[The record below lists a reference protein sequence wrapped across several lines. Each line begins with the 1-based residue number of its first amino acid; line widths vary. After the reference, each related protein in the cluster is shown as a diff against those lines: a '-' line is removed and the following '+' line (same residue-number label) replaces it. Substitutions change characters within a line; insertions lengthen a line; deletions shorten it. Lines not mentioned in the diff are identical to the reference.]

1 MPFISSYSFRPWIV
15 YAHLCTVTSGF
26 PNSKKNSFRGKY
38 MRKYGILRP
47 IQGIFGL
54 VYSPLNSV
62 ISTQHFIW
70 GHAIGGSATNKD
82 RQCCWLTR
90 NNNAKLGENNCA
102 EFTTNQRT
110 YSGRQLVHSYFPYLA
125 LQVNLCQKHLFLHQL
140 THNMTKNCS
149 LIYQFSTWKL
159 QAQNMCAWIVL
170 NTKTKKQF
178 VQGMR

>member
-1 MPFISSYSFRPWIV
+1 MNENPV
-15 YAHLCTVTSGF
+15 NLQCVT
-26 PNSKKNSFRGKY
+26 
-38 MRKYGILRP
+38 ILRP

-54 VYSPLNSV
+54 IYSPLNSARY
-62 ISTQHFIW
+62 TQHFIW
-70 GHAIGGSATNKD
+70 GHATGGSATNKD

-125 LQVNLCQKHLFLHQL
+125 LQVNLCQKLLFLHQL
-140 THNMTKNCS
+140 THNMTKDCS

-159 QAQNMCAWIVL
+159 QAQYMLCTHIVFCYW
-170 NTKTKKQF
+170 TGK
-178 VQGMR
+178 